1 MISQND
7 EISSTEKLL
16 DTIRS
21 NDTSIEDKIP
31 AVSPATPSTIAEKS
45 FLERMLSSKDFLA
58 KILPS
63 KESITIGIDIGY
75 NELSFVKIKNLPDK
89 KWRLMSLRS
98 VSFKPG
104 IPSETADYEDLL
116 KTSLSEFCGPLEED
130 LNIWCIISAGRVDVK
145 RFLIPRVPKKQ
156 LENTV
161 FWKVKKEFRFDE
173 KESIFDY
180 RVQDE
185 IIEKGAHK
193 IAILAYIAPK
203 NEVKEIKDLFS
214 RIGFP
219 LTGVSIAPFAV
230 QNLFSTGWI
239 KTTEDTAT
247 NLHIGHDWSRIDIY
261 SKGNLV
267 STRGI
272 KSGVNSMIQ
281 SIMDGYNE
289 RIKTTSIL
297 EMAGEEDES
306 GKGADQMD
314 MEQARK
320 VLLSLRSDLPPL
332 TEKDTGYQLKEE
344 EIFELIQPAVGRLV
358 RQVER
363 TFEHYIATFDDES
376 VGKVYNTGRVHFYGP
391 LIDHIGKQLGI
402 EMEVNDPLD
411 PDKNPYLGDVTVPES
426 VSIRAVYA
434 LAVGITLS
442 DNDYTPNFIFTY
454 KDKKRKNTI
463 AIISRSIFFTTM
475 LTLSIAFGF
484 FLWALSSGGQ
494 KQDEAVSLSHQL
506 EQLGPRVNKD
516 LVLQMAAQIKDKH
529 QRLKEYSERF
539 RAIAVINEISALTPS
554 NIKLLSLTIDLG
566 GVPVGKSEMVGKTL
580 LLDGIITGEPQ
591 MYETSL
597 VGYMMK
603 LEDSPIFSTP
613 KVFKG
618 ALKPYGEE
626 GDVLCF
632 TIELKLS

>member
-1 MISQND
+1 MISKND

-21 NDTSIEDKIP
+21 KDTSIEDKIP
-31 AVSPATPSTIAEKS
+31 AVSPATSSTKSIKS
-45 FLERMLSSKDFLA
+45 FLT

-63 KESITIGIDIGY
+63 KEPITIGIDIGY
-75 NELSFVKIKNLPDK
+75 NELGMVKVKQLPDR
-89 KWRLMSLRS
+89 KWRLMDFRCIQFNPEISKEAAE
-98 VSFKPG
+98 F
-104 IPSETADYEDLL
+104 DDFL
-116 KTSLSEFCGPLEED
+116 KTALSEFCGPLKD
-130 LNIWCIISAGRVDVK
+130 TNIWCVMSAAWVDVK
-145 RFLIPRVPKKQ
+145 RFIIPKVPKKQ
-156 LENTV
+156 IESAI
-161 FWKVKKEFRFDE
+161 FWKVKKEAHFDE

-185 IIEKGAHK
+185 VIEKGVNK
-193 IAILAYIAPK
+193 LSVISYIAPK
-203 NEVKEIKDLFS
+203 NEVKEIKNLFS

-219 LTGVSIAPFAV
+219 LTGISIAAFAI

-239 KTTEDTAT
+239 PTSDDTIT

-267 STRGI
+267 LTRGI

-320 VLLSLRSDLPPL
+320 VLLSLRPDLSSL
-332 TEKDTGYQLKEE
+332 TEKDLGYQLKEE
-344 EIFELIQPAVGRLV
+344 EIFELIQPAVERLV

-363 TFEHYIATFDDES
+363 TFEHYISTSDDET
-376 VGKVYNTGRVHFYGP
+376 VGKGYNSGGAHFYGP
-391 LIDHIGKQLGI
+391 LIDYIREKLDI

-411 PDKNPYLGDVTVPES
+411 PDKNPYLGDVTLPEL
-426 VSIRAVYA
+426 VSDRAPYA
-434 LAVGITLS
+434 LAVGIALS
-442 DNDYTPNFIFTY
+442 DNDRTPNFIFTH

-463 AIISRSIFFTTM
+463 TIISRSIFVTTM
-475 LTLSIAFGF
+475 LILSIAFGF
-484 FLWALSSGGQ
+484 FLWALSAGEQ
-494 KQDEAVSLSHQL
+494 KQEETVRLSQQL
-506 EQLGPRVNKD
+506 DQLGPRVNKD
-516 LVLQMAAQIKDKH
+516 LVLQMAAKIKNKH

-539 RAIAVINEISALTPS
+539 RAIAVINEIAALTPS

-566 GVPVGKSEMVGKTL
+566 SVPVGKSKMVGKTL
-580 LLDGIITGEPQ
+580 LLDGIITGEHR
-591 MYETSL
+591 MHETSL

-618 ALKPYGEE
+618 ALEPYGEE
-626 GDVLCF
+626 EDVLCF